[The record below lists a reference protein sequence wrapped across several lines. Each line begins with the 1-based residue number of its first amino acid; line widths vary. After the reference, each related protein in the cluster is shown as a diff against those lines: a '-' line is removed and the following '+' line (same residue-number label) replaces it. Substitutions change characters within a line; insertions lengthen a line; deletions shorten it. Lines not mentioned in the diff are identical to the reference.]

1 MLYSLSRDACEAA
14 WIVGLL
20 VISQIDLWN
29 KKTFRSGFASV
40 KTMHKNPVAIMP
52 LQIRKIIME
61 KLTTIIETTLNVS
74 LGIAVCGAIPAL
86 IVFAFFTQN

>member
-1 MLYSLSRDACEAA
+1 
-14 WIVGLL
+14 
-20 VISQIDLWN
+20 
-29 KKTFRSGFASV
+29 
-40 KTMHKNPVAIMP
+40 MHKNPVAIMP

-61 KLTTIIETTLNVS
+61 KLKTIIETTLNVS